1 MGGATRGQA
10 HKFDPTTTGE
20 LTRYGR
26 VDQGGTGGGGGG
38 AAKARRS
45 SIPNGPSRVDGP
57 GGLTRPDWRLRVG
70 SRGADCGGRVNPDE
84 MASRLPSRARSE

>member
-38 AAKARRS
+38 GKGQKVVDPERTE
-45 SIPNGPSRVDGP
+45 PS
-57 GGLTRPDWRLRVG
+57 
-70 SRGADCGGRVNPDE
+70 
-84 MASRLPSRARSE
+84 